1 MGVRTA
7 GNLDTRSAELTY
19 EAIAP
24 VYDAYTSFNDY
35 EGWIADLL
43 PILERHGL
51 RGRRLL
57 DVGCGTGKS
66 FLPMLPRVWQV
77 TGCDISASMLE
88 VARTKVGEGVRLS
101 VADMRELPKLGEFDL
116 VWSLDDAVNYMLDT
130 DELTRAL
137 QGMAVNLAPTGLLLF
152 DVNALYGYRS
162 FWSMTET
169 FTVLEDGR
177 QVVWHGEAS
186 ALAEPGSLCEARMT
200 IEGGGLEPWED
211 GSEELATHRQRH
223 FPEHEVLEALERAGL
238 ECLDVYGQS
247 TDGIPRKPLDEGAHT
262 KAIYVATAS

>member
-1 MGVRTA
+1 MAEQAAEGRGA
-7 GNLDTRSAELTY
+7 GSAELTY

-43 PILERHGL
+43 PILERRGL

-66 FLPMLPRVWQV
+66 FLPMLPRGWQV

-88 VARTKVGEGVRLS
+88 VARAKVGEGVRLS
-101 VADMRELPKLGEFDL
+101 VADMRELPVLGEFDL
-116 VWSLDDAVNYMLDT
+116 VWSLDDAVNYMLDE

-137 QGMAVNLAPTGLLLF
+137 RGMAANLAPTGLLLF

-162 FWSMTET
+162 FWAMSEA
-169 FTVLEDGR
+169 FAELDGGR
-177 QVVWHGEAS
+177 KVVWRGEVDPDVA
-186 ALAEPGSLCEARMT
+186 PGSICEAQMT
-200 IEGGGLEPWED
+200 IEAPEAALGED
-211 GSEELATHRQRH
+211 GVEALATHRQRH
-223 FPEHEVLEALERAGL
+223 FPEGEVLEALERAGL

-247 TDGIPRKPLDEGAHT
+247 TDGVPRKPLDEGAHT
-262 KAIYVATAS
+262 KAIYIAKAS